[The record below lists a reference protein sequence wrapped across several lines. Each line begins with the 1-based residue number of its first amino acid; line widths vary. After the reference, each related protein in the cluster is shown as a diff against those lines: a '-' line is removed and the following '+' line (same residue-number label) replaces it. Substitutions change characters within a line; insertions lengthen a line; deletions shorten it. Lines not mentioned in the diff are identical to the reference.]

1 VAQGV
6 QYAHELTTKGHLHVT
21 EVAKVFYEG
30 GFTIELAKYCIT
42 FLRDEHDL
50 EGAWQNYIL
59 EECLEHQPYLAE

>member
-1 VAQGV
+1 
-6 QYAHELTTKGHLHVT
+6 VT

-59 EECLEHQPYLAE
+59 EECLENQPYLAE